1 MQTKRYLKGEQVD
14 RRYSISNKT
23 RKNWVARGILP
34 APVVIHNREYY
45 DEDLLDALDRERVKK
60 HQQRAGVTGNGS
72 STAQGAA

>member
-14 RRYSISNKT
+14 TRYSISNKT

-45 DEDLLDALDRERVKK
+45 DEDLLDALDRERTKK
-60 HQQRAGVTGNGS
+60 PKQRAGISDGS